1 MTPFDLRPLA
11 IGELLD
17 RVFTLYRRHLSTFVG
32 IMAVPA
38 LFGLAMAVSVLT
50 LQHLYMPMLTPE
62 NRGLDAQ
69 INSPQFAMTVL
80 GIAAGY
86 IVLIVLYWTA
96 YTLALGAATF
106 AVSEIYAGREISIAG
121 AFDRARTRVWRLMLL
136 ALLWMLLIIVPGMS
150 LIAVGAAF
158 VAVAAVRQTPEVM
171 ILGVLIMMIG
181 GVVFIGAFIY
191 LSLRYSMSAASL
203 MLEGTSASGALRRS
217 AFLTRGYLG
226 RVFLVSLVAAML
238 AYTAAMLLQ
247 MPFNVA
253 SAVMGKTSALGF
265 WLDMTG
271 AVCGTIGNILTAPVM
286 VIGVAVL
293 YYDLRVR
300 KEALDLQVMMS
311 ALENP
316 GGGLP
321 MTPPASPA
329 LPN

>member
-1 MTPFDLRPLA
+1 VTPFDLRPLA

-17 RVFTLYRRHLSTFVG
+17 RVFTLYRRHVSTFVG
-32 IMAVPA
+32 IMAVPS
-38 LFGLAMAVSVLT
+38 LFNLAIAVSILT
-50 LQHLYMPMLTPE
+50 LQHLYAPLLRPD
-62 NRGLDAQ
+62 NRQFDAQ
-69 INSPQFAMTVL
+69 IDTPQLIMTVL
-80 GIAAGY
+80 GIAVGY
-86 IVLIVLYWTA
+86 VVFIVLYWIA

-121 AFDRARTRVWRLMLL
+121 AFGRARTRVWRLMLL
-136 ALLWMLLIIVPGMS
+136 ALLWMLLIFGPAAALGGIGAVFIV
-150 LIAVGAAF
+150 AF
-158 VAVAAVRQTPEVM
+158 RQTPAAM
-171 ILGVLIMMIG
+171 LLGVLIVMVG
-181 GVVFIGAFIY
+181 AVVFLGAFIY
-191 LSLRYSMSAASL
+191 LSLRYAMSAPAL
-203 MLEGTSASGALRRS
+203 VLEGTSAPGALRRS

-253 SAVMGKTSALGF
+253 SAVMGKTSAAGF

-271 AVCGTIGNILTAPVM
+271 AVCGTIGHTLTAPVM

-300 KEALDLQVMMS
+300 KEALDLQVMLS
-311 ALENP
+311 ALDGP

-321 MTPPASPA
+321 MTPQASTA
-329 LPN
+329 IPN